1 MESIIIIVGLLEF
14 RSFMSIALGM
24 PVLPNTQNMSLWLNK
39 SDEPEYKRRN
49 VGKGADL
56 HTFFSQENT
65 PLWTSLYFVRVS
77 KVKCI
82 QGSLNIAVLRPKRV
96 HTRKHKHAAGRVS
109 LLVSTNQLRSI
120 RADHSFCACPQE
132 SSYHV
137 DWLQAWTPCFASHE
151 LWCHVKPA
159 VYTRAHL
166 TRDVNVSPLHGLLD
180 YEQAR
185 LAQTR
190 STNFVLEG
198 TT

>member
-82 QGSLNIAVLRPKRV
+82 QGSLNIAVLRPNGKKKEFTHGSINMPREGYPYWFPRINWGQFARIIHSAHAHKKV
-96 HTRKHKHAAGRVS
+96 HTTWIDCKHGPLALPRTSCDVMSSQRYIHGR
-109 LLVSTNQLRSI
+109 TW
-120 RADHSFCACPQE
+120 
-132 SSYHV
+132 HV
-137 DWLQAWTPCFASHE
+137 M
-151 LWCHVKPA
+151 
-159 VYTRAHL
+159 
-166 TRDVNVSPLHGLLD
+166 
-180 YEQAR
+180 
-185 LAQTR
+185 
-190 STNFVLEG
+190 
-198 TT
+198 